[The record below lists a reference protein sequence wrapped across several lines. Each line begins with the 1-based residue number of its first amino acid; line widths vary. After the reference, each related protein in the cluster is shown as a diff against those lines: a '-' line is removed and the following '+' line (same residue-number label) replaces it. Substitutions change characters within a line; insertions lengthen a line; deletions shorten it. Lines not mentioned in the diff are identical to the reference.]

1 MLNLEMMIDI
11 FSSFDPAINL
21 IFSSSSVFFW
31 VLNFFIVI
39 LFYPVFW
46 LGPNRIFWFVSLP
59 LNIIY
64 EQCVRTFR
72 VHLKGFPSI
81 LVSLF
86 VLLIFTN
93 FSGILPYVFSL
104 SSHLLFTLVLG
115 LPLWLGLILSGV
127 FYSFRRVAA
136 SLLPSG
142 APSWLNP
149 FLILIETVRI
159 CVRPITLSF
168 RLAANISAGHIVLT
182 LIRVYLVFRI
192 FMLGRGVTIFLLF
205 VEVGYT
211 LFEFGICIIQAYIF
225 CLLLSLYTEDH
236 PSHI

>member
-1 MLNLEMMIDI
+1 MMDI
-11 FSSFDPAINL
+11 FSSFDPATNSFFS
-21 IFSSSSVFFW
+21 FSSIFFW
-31 VLNFFIVI
+31 CLNFFIVI
-39 LFYPVFW
+39 LFYPVLW
-46 LGPNRIFWFVSLP
+46 LTPHRLFWFVSLP
-59 LNIIY
+59 LRIIY
-64 EQCVRTFR
+64 EQSVRTFS

-86 VLLIFTN
+86 VVLIFTN
-93 FSGILPYVFSL
+93 FRGILPYVFSL

-127 FYSFRRVAA
+127 SYSIRRVAA

-142 APSWLNP
+142 APRWLNP
-149 FLILIETVRI
+149 FLILIETVRMR
-159 CVRPITLSF
+159 VRPITLSF

-182 LIRVYLVFRI
+182 LISVYLVFSS
-192 FMLGRGVTIFLLF
+192 FMLGTGVTLFLLF

-236 PSHI
+236 PL

>member
-1 MLNLEMMIDI
+1 M
-11 FSSFDPAINL
+11 
-21 IFSSSSVFFW
+21 
-31 VLNFFIVI
+31 
-39 LFYPVFW
+39 
-46 LGPNRIFWFVSLP
+46 
-59 LNIIY
+59 
-64 EQCVRTFR
+64 RTFR